1 MPTPSDTPPAQQ
13 WEARPTGRKRSI
25 FGNFRDGGEAEG
37 DAILPD
43 EISAPTSESEALP
56 RDLDAA
62 MARAFIYQFLARAFA
77 DPDAETWAWLG
88 ESENRQSF
96 WAAVKTL
103 ADEPVEAAALTCV
116 RGLTPDAFDAFL
128 DDYVAAFGHAARGSV
143 AMNEIEY
150 GDLKADPLFQPH
162 RLADLAAFY
171 RAFGLEV
178 DDAAAER
185 HDHLCIELEFMSVL
199 AAKEAYAIQQ
209 NLDAEPL
216 AIVRDA
222 QRDFLR
228 EHLGRWS
235 PAFGRR
241 LRAATVGPLAAL
253 GDFLRTFVEADCA
266 RAGVRAGSED
276 LLLRPVDESSE
287 RLCESCGIHNL
298 PPGALTGGPA
308 I

>member
-1 MPTPSDTPPAQQ
+1 
-13 WEARPTGRKRSI
+13 
-25 FGNFRDGGEAEG
+25 
-37 DAILPD
+37 
-43 EISAPTSESEALP
+43 
-56 RDLDAA
+56 
-62 MARAFIYQFLARAFA
+62 
-77 DPDAETWAWLG
+77 
-88 ESENRQSF
+88 
-96 WAAVKTL
+96 
-103 ADEPVEAAALTCV
+103 
-116 RGLTPDAFDAFL
+116 
-128 DDYVAAFGHAARGSV
+128 
-143 AMNEIEY
+143 
-150 GDLKADPLFQPH
+150 
-162 RLADLAAFY
+162 
-171 RAFGLEV
+171 V

-241 LRAATVGPLAAL
+241 LRSAAVGPLAAL
-253 GDFLRTFVEADCA
+253 GDFLRAFVEADCA
-266 RAGVRAGSED
+266 RAGVRAGAED

>member
-1 MPTPSDTPPAQQ
+1 MPTPSDTPPARQ

-43 EISAPTSESEALP
+43 EVSIATGARPSQPP
-56 RDLDAA
+56 DIDAA

-77 DPDAETWAWLG
+77 DPDEEGWAWLG
-88 ESENRQSF
+88 ESVIRQSF
-96 WAAVKTL
+96 WSAVKTL
-103 ADEPVEAAALTCV
+103 ADEPLETAALACV
-116 RGLTPDAFDAFL
+116 RGLTPDSFDAFR

-143 AMNEIEY
+143 PMNEIEY

-178 DDAAAER
+178 DEAAER

-209 NLDAEPL
+209 NLDTESL

-228 EHLGRWS
+228 EHVGRWS

-241 LRAATVGPLAAL
+241 LRTTADGPLAAL
-253 GDFLRTFVEADCA
+253 GDLLRAFVEADCA
-266 RAGVRAGSED
+266 RAGVRAGSDD

-298 PPGALTGGPA
+298 PPGALATGA
-308 I
+308 ET

>member
-1 MPTPSDTPPAQQ
+1 
-13 WEARPTGRKRSI
+13 
-25 FGNFRDGGEAEG
+25 
-37 DAILPD
+37 
-43 EISAPTSESEALP
+43 
-56 RDLDAA
+56 
-62 MARAFIYQFLARAFA
+62 
-77 DPDAETWAWLG
+77 
-88 ESENRQSF
+88 
-96 WAAVKTL
+96 
-103 ADEPVEAAALTCV
+103 
-116 RGLTPDAFDAFL
+116 
-128 DDYVAAFGHAARGSV
+128 
-143 AMNEIEY
+143 
-150 GDLKADPLFQPH
+150 
-162 RLADLAAFY
+162 
-171 RAFGLEV
+171 V

-241 LRAATVGPLAAL
+241 LRAAADGPLAAL
-253 GDFLRTFVEADCA
+253 GDFLRAFVEAECA

>member
-1 MPTPSDTPPAQQ
+1 MPTPSDAPPARQ

-25 FGNFRDGGEAEG
+25 FGNFRDGGDAEG
-37 DAILPD
+37 EAILPD
-43 EISAPTSESEALP
+43 EIAAATVGSNTLP
-56 RDLDAA
+56 GDLDAA

-77 DPDAETWAWLG
+77 DPDGESWAWLG
-88 ESENRQSF
+88 ASENRQSF
-96 WAAVKTL
+96 WAAVKTF
-103 ADEPVEAAALTCV
+103 ADGNVEAAALACV
-116 RGLTPDAFDAFL
+116 RGLTPDALDAFL

-143 AMNEIEY
+143 PMNEIEY

-178 DDAAAER
+178 DAAAER

-216 AIVRDA
+216 AVVRDA

-241 LRAATVGPLAAL
+241 LCKAADGPLATL
-253 GDFLRTFVEADCA
+253 GDFLRAFVEAECA
-266 RAGVRAGSED
+266 RAGVRAGGED
-276 LLLRPVDESSE
+276 LLLRPVDEASE